1 MKAQLM
7 GLTMGT
13 VMLQPGLES
22 GPLECCCSMAM
33 VDVACTRQGF
43 LRKADRCPKPVARL
57 RDANLVRRR
66 FILTRDTTSITP
78 YPAGFRDSLGFM
90 QKYPL
95 PARCGVIFFLALAL
109 GMCPPRTRAQ
119 QLTGTRLEDD
129 ASSTGVAPKPTAVSN
144 NDDLEVTWKTVPMK
158 FLRDEKDMWL
168 FPEQLAKGHHWLP
181 TALVVGGT
189 AIFIKEDP
197 SLERKVR
204 QTDLFQDYNKVLK
217 SSISGG
223 LIAVVPVGFYAASL
237 IRKDSYGQS
246 TGLLAGEAVA
256 NDTVLMIVMK
266 AIARRARPSEF
277 SPNGKYNDTFFA
289 THKSFLGKG
298 SSFPSG
304 HAMMAFSV
312 ATVFDRRYKKHKWVP
327 YVAYTLATAISFS
340 RVTTGAH
347 FPSDVF
353 IGAAAGFAIAR
364 FGVLRGH

>member
-1 MKAQLM
+1 MDHYR
-7 GLTMGT
+7 T
-13 VMLQPGLES
+13 QPGS
-22 GPLECCCSMAM
+22 G
-33 VDVACTRQGF
+33 
-43 LRKADRCPKPVARL
+43 
-57 RDANLVRRR
+57 
-66 FILTRDTTSITP
+66 
-78 YPAGFRDSLGFM
+78 DSLGFM

-95 PARCGVIFFLALAL
+95 RARCVVLFFLALAL
-109 GMCPPRTRAQ
+109 GMCLPRTRAQ
-119 QLTGTRLEDD
+119 QLTGTRSEDN
-129 ASSTGVAPKPTAVSN
+129 ASSTSVASKPTAVSN
-144 NDDLEVTWKTVPMK
+144 NDDLEVTWKTVPIK

-181 TALVVGGT
+181 TAFVVGGT
-189 AIFIKEDP
+189 AIFIKQDP
-197 SLERKVR
+197 PLERKVR
-204 QTDLFQDYNKVLK
+204 QTDLFQEYNKVLK

-256 NDTVLMIVMK
+256 NDTVLMIGMK

-277 SPNGKYNDTFFA
+277 PPNGNYNDTFF

-353 IGAAAGFAIAR
+353 IGAATGFAIAR
-364 FGVLRGH
+364 FDVLRKH